1 MKPATV
7 SASERI
13 STAEGDLI
21 CAAVLEL
28 VRRVGRRREPGRL
41 SCPAYDLLVTDG
53 LLPG

>member
-1 MKPATV
+1 MKAITAKV
-7 SASERI
+7 VAST